1 MTELEQS
8 SNGLPEPTTAQL
20 SISNKPN
27 KLLATKLNKVL
38 GSSVSDDARIKAAL
52 TALSDI
58 PGLDETDLR
67 RNLRGTIEKK
77 EIAANKKFLEGFSRV
92 VEQLE
97 TLESQV
103 DGMSVSCQEMKE
115 KLDQASN
122 QTAEMIEQAHNI
134 QDRSSACDTR
144 LLIVDK
150 FLEKFTL
157 SEQEINT
164 LCSSA
169 VPIDGEFFVA
179 LDHLKQI
186 HSDCRVLLMTQN
198 QQAGLQI
205 MESMALHQ
213 ETAYEKLYR
222 WTQYESRA
230 SFGRDSIDV
239 STLMTK
245 ALHALRHRP
254 VLFQTILDDLA
265 VARREAVGRAFM
277 NALTRGG
284 PGGTPRPIELQA
296 HDSLRYIGDMLAW
309 IHQAC
314 ASEKEMLES
323 LFHSAPGARKRE
335 NSRNS
340 DDGKPNS
347 GKEVEGDG
355 SQSII
360 HISDAIDELLDYAME
375 GTCRPLKSRME
386 QVLVLQPGAITS
398 YRVANL
404 IQFYSVTVGKLLRKS
419 AGLAKVLHD
428 ITDMAYKYFFK
439 TLNAQADRLLQSA
452 DPPTRE
458 LTISPVVR
466 EMTLQLKEI
475 VSSYDSSYLIASGE
489 AECLPAFNFGET
501 LDAIVDPLVQMCE
514 ISVQKFPSVERDV
527 YVVNCIQ
534 HIESAIVSYSF
545 TEKKRENLSERTNHL
560 LQELATEQYN
570 DLLKQ
575 SGLSEIDNAV
585 STKDSETPLSKVPN
599 MDTQSLTTTLANLDS
614 FLITISAGASP
625 ELRKLTSSEHYHQ
638 VQDNAIRMLL
648 DAYRRIHIAVEDP
661 VNEYENPDRILPRT
675 IEEMEAIFS
684 FAL

>member
-8 SNGLPEPTTAQL
+8 SSAANTLTEPAQL
-20 SISNKPN
+20 STSNKPN

-52 TALSDI
+52 SALSDI
-58 PGLDETDLR
+58 PDLDETDLR

-77 EIAANKKFLEGFSRV
+77 EIEANKKFLEGFSRV
-92 VEQLE
+92 VDQLE

-103 DGMSVSCQEMKE
+103 EGMDVSCQEMKG
-115 KLDQASN
+115 KLDQASE
-122 QTAEMIEQAHNI
+122 QTAEMIEQAHNL
-134 QDRSSACDTR
+134 QDRSSACDARIT
-144 LLIVDK
+144 IVDK

-169 VPIDGEFFVA
+169 VPIGDDFFVA
-179 LDHLKQI
+179 LNHLKQI

-198 QQAGLQI
+198 QQAGLHI

-245 ALHALRHRP
+245 GLHALRHRP

-265 VARREAVGRAFM
+265 VARREAVGRAFI

-323 LFHSAPGARKRE
+323 LFQGSPGTRRREASSAEAE
-335 NSRNS
+335 
-340 DDGKPNS
+340 DGEES
-347 GKEVEGDG
+347 H
-355 SQSII
+355 SII
-360 HISDAIDELLDYAME
+360 HINDAIDELLDYAME

-419 AGLAKVLHD
+419 AALAKVLYD
-428 ITDMAYKYFFK
+428 ITEMAYKYFFK

-452 DPPTRE
+452 DPPTKE

-489 AECLPAFNFGET
+489 ADGLRTFDFGET

-514 ISVQKFPSVERDV
+514 LSVQKFSSVERDV

-534 HIESAIVSYSF
+534 HIETALSSYPF
-545 TEKKRENLSERTNHL
+545 TEQKRENLSERTNHL
-560 LQELATEQYN
+560 LQELAAEQYR
-570 DLLKQ
+570 DLLHQ

-585 STKDSETPLSKVPN
+585 RTKDADKPLSKVSK
-599 MDTQSLTTTLANLDS
+599 MDTQSVSTALSNLDS

-648 DAYRRIHIAVEDP
+648 DAYRRIHVAVEDP
-661 VNEYENPDRILPRT
+661 KNEYEYPDRILPRT

>member
-8 SNGLPEPTTAQL
+8 TTTLPEATQL

-77 EIAANKKFLEGFSRV
+77 EIEANKKFLDGFSRV
-92 VEQLE
+92 VDQLE
-97 TLESQV
+97 ALENQV
-103 DGMSVSCQEMKE
+103 DRMDESCQEMKQ
-115 KLDQASN
+115 KLDQASG
-122 QTAEMIEQAHNI
+122 QTAEMIEQAHNL

-144 LLIVDK
+144 LTIVDK

-157 SEQEINT
+157 SESEINT
-164 LCSSA
+164 LCSSS
-169 VPIDGEFFVA
+169 VPIDDEFFVA

-323 LFHSAPGARKRE
+323 LFQSAPGARKRE
-335 NSRNS
+335 NSGNS
-340 DDGKPNS
+340 SDSSKTIS
-347 GKEVEGDG
+347 EQEVDG

-360 HISDAIDELLDYAME
+360 HINDAIDELLDYAME

-404 IQFYSVTVGKLLRKS
+404 IQFYTVTVGKLLRKN
-419 AGLAKVLHD
+419 AVLAKVLYD
-428 ITDMAYKYFFK
+428 ISDMAYKYFFK

-452 DPPTRE
+452 DPPTKE
-458 LTISPVVR
+458 LTVSPVVR

-475 VSSYDSSYLIASGE
+475 VSSYDSSYLIATGE
-489 AECLPAFNFGET
+489 SEGLPNFNFGET

-514 ISVQKFPSVERDV
+514 LSVQNFSTVERDV

-534 HIESAIVSYSF
+534 HIESALSSYSF
-545 TEKKRENLSERTNHL
+545 ADSKRANLTERTNTL
-560 LQELATEQYN
+560 LQGLASEQYR
-570 DLLKQ
+570 DLLNQ
-575 SGLSEIDNAV
+575 SGLSEIDSAIIN
-585 STKDSETPLSKVPN
+585 KEETPLSKVPN
-599 MDTQSLTTTLANLDS
+599 MDTQSISTALANLDS

-625 ELRKLTSSEHYHQ
+625 QLRKLTNSEHYHQ

-648 DAYRRIHIAVEDP
+648 DAYRRIHVAVEDP
-661 VNEYENPDRILPRT
+661 KNQYEYPDRILPRT

>member
-1 MTELEQS
+1 MTELES
-8 SNGLPEPTTAQL
+8 TTNGGLPEPPATSQL

-77 EIAANKKFLEGFSRV
+77 EIEANKKFLEGFSRV
-92 VEQLE
+92 VGQLE

-103 DGMSVSCQEMKE
+103 KGMGISCQEMKG
-115 KLDQASN
+115 KLDKASE
-122 QTAEMIEQAHNI
+122 QTAEMIEQAHNL

-144 LLIVDK
+144 LTIVDK

-157 SEQEINT
+157 SEQEIST

-169 VPIDGEFFVA
+169 VPIDNEFFIA

-186 HSDCRVLLMTQN
+186 HSDCRVLLMTHN

-265 VARREAVGRAFM
+265 VARREAVGRAFI

-323 LFHSAPGARKRE
+323 LFQNAPNARKRE
-335 NSRNS
+335 NSGDSS
-340 DDGKPNS
+340 DSSKS
-347 GKEVEGDG
+347 GSDKEVEGDG
-355 SQSII
+355 SHHSII
-360 HISDAIDELLDYAME
+360 HINDAIDELLDYAME

-404 IQFYSVTVGKLLRKS
+404 IQFYSVTVGKLLRKN

-475 VSSYDSSYLIASGE
+475 VSSYDSSYLIVSGE
-489 AECLPAFNFGET
+489 SEGLPTFNFGET

-514 ISVQKFPSVERDV
+514 LSVQKFPTVERDTAL
-527 YVVNCIQ
+527 
-534 HIESAIVSYSF
+534 SSYTF
-545 TEKKRENLSERTNHL
+545 TDKKRENLSERTNFL
-560 LQELATEQYN
+560 LQELATEQYR
-570 DLLKQ
+570 DLLNQ
-575 SGLSEIDNAV
+575 SGLSEIEYAV
-585 STKDSETPLSKVPN
+585 CNNEPDIPLSKVPN
-599 MDTQSLTTTLANLDS
+599 MDTQSLTATLANLDS

-625 ELRKLTSSEHYHQ
+625 ELRKLTNSEHYHQ

-648 DAYRRIHIAVEDP
+648 DAYRRIHVAVEDP
-661 VNEYENPDRILPRT
+661 KNEYDNPDRILPRT